1 MESCKLHLILQP
13 FRLLEMRSYA
23 LNCTG
28 IKDDNVTPVSL
39 PGSPSIT
46 LPIACR
52 QCACFFYDLILHMPR
67 HHTAA
72 CIAMQLVTPSNSGK
86 LPGILGVP
94 QCTLEVLPYF
104 QLQLPP
110 NIYVLQ
116 HPPLGSRYFP
126 PVITLSGSSH
136 TSTLQTSNS
145 SYFL

>member
-1 MESCKLHLILQP
+1 
-13 FRLLEMRSYA
+13 
-23 LNCTG
+23 
-28 IKDDNVTPVSL
+28 
-39 PGSPSIT
+39 
-46 LPIACR
+46 
-52 QCACFFYDLILHMPR
+52 MPR

-72 CIAMQLVTPSNSGK
+72 CIVMQLVTPSDPGK
-86 LPGILGVP
+86 LPGILGVL
-94 QCTLEVLPYF
+94 QSTLEAPPYF

-110 NIYVLQ
+110 NVYVLQ

>member
-1 MESCKLHLILQP
+1 MKSCELHLILQP

-28 IKDDNVTPVSL
+28 IKDGNVTPMSL
-39 PGSPSIT
+39 PRPEGNVP
-46 LPIACR
+46 A
-52 QCACFFYDLILHMPR
+52 FFHDLILHVRR

-72 CIAMQLVTPSNSGK
+72 CIAMQLLTPSNSGK

-94 QCTLEVLPYF
+94 QCTLEAPPYF

-116 HPPLGSRYFP
+116 HPSLGSRYFP
-126 PVITLSGSSH
+126 PVVTLSGSSH
-136 TSTLQTSNS
+136 TSTLQTSNG

>member
-1 MESCKLHLILQP
+1 MESCELHLILQP

-28 IKDDNVTPVSL
+28 TPMSL
-39 PGSPSIT
+39 PRPKGNVP
-46 LPIACR
+46 A
-52 QCACFFYDLILHMPR
+52 FFYDLILYMPR

-94 QCTLEVLPYF
+94 LCTLEAPPYF

-110 NIYVLQ
+110 NIYILIYRFSQ
-116 HPPLGSRYFP
+116 G
-126 PVITLSGSSH
+126 
-136 TSTLQTSNS
+136 
-145 SYFL
+145 